1 MDRTYGDKIKRLM
14 AFHQPYKIDFDDR
27 PISTKKVFHHRKLVV
42 RSIDTF
48 DLACPIEFTCPSRNR
63 LIESDIIYINPHN
76 HQVYLLCPLCK
87 TPARGRDWKAWH
99 LIKDRETWNTILD
112 DLSIS
117 HDKYKKTET
126 EDDILWLVCDCPGIN
141 HYQISQ
147 DLEITKGRTRRGVAR
162 LKKRHLV
169 RTRRVGKA
177 VCVYP
182 IVDEMGT
189 DFTI

>member
-14 AFHQPYKIDFDDR
+14 KCHQPYKIDFDDR
-27 PISTKKVFHHRKLVV
+27 PISTKAVSAYRTIPA

-48 DLACPIEFTCPSRNR
+48 ELMGLIEFMCPSKNR
-63 LIESDIIYINPHN
+63 FIESDIVYINPYN

-87 TPARGRDWKAWH
+87 TQARGRDWNAWH
-99 LIKDRETWNTILD
+99 LIKDHEIRNTILD
-112 DLSIS
+112 DLSIN

-126 EDDILWLVCDCPGIN
+126 EENILWLVRDCPGIN

-169 RTRRVGKA
+169 RTRHVGKA
-177 VCVYP
+177 ICIYLFV
-182 IVDEMGT
+182 
-189 DFTI
+189 